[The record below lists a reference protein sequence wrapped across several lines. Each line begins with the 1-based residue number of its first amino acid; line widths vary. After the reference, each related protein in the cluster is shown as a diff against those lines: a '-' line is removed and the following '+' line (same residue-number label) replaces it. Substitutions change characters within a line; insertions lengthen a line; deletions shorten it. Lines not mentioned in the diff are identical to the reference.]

1 MNRKKI
7 KNKEEQTQMGIRSR
21 IRKLFPKPINTPI
34 LMMPSSGTEL
44 NGKIAL
50 ISGGS
55 GGVGF
60 AIAKAFLKVGAKV
73 IIAGTSQEKLN
84 SIINKVDNENL
95 KSVVLDYNAPL
106 TFDSKVEEAV
116 SIFGRIDIFVSSAGI
131 HVDRGGLDF
140 INTTVEE
147 YDKIMTVNLRGTYFM
162 CQSIAK
168 YMITNQ
174 IKGHILIISSQSAL
188 EPSWS
193 PYRLSKLGIDGI
205 TRGMAQRL
213 LEHGIIVNAIGP
225 GPTATTMQKE
235 YKGDNIYTPLNPI
248 KRFTMPEEVAQ
259 YAVLMVS
266 DLGNTIVGQTLY
278 MSGGRGI
285 TEIR

>member
-1 MNRKKI
+1 
-7 KNKEEQTQMGIRSR
+7 MGIKSR
-21 IRKLFPKPINTPI
+21 IRRLFPKPVNTPI
-34 LMMPSSGTEL
+34 VVMPSKGTEL
-44 NGKIAL
+44 KGKIAL

-55 GGVGF
+55 GGVGL
-60 AIAKAFLKVGAKV
+60 AIAKAFLKAGAKV

-84 SIINKVDNENL
+84 DICNEIKNNDL
-95 KSVVLDYNAPL
+95 KSIVLNYNDPSA
-106 TFDSKVEEAV
+106 FDSKVEEAV
-116 SIFGRIDIFVSSAGI
+116 SIFGRIDIFVSSTGI
-131 HVDRGGLDF
+131 HVDRDGLDF
-140 INTTVEE
+140 INTTIEE
-147 YDKIMTVNLRGTYFM
+147 YDKIMGINLRGTYFM
-162 CQSIAK
+162 CQAIAK
-168 YMITNQ
+168 YMIVHQ

-205 TRGMAQRL
+205 TRGIAQRL

-248 KRFTMPEEVAQ
+248 SRFTMPEEVAQ

>member
-1 MNRKKI
+1 MMGFGIKTKI
-7 KNKEEQTQMGIRSR
+7 K
-21 IRKLFPKPINTPI
+21 KLFPKPVITPI
-34 LMMPSSGTEL
+34 MSMPANGEEL
-44 NGKIAL
+44 KGKVAL

-55 GGVGF
+55 GGIGL
-60 AIAKAFLKVGAKV
+60 AIAKTFLKSGAKV
-73 IIAGTSQEKLN
+73 IIAGTNQDKLN
-84 SIINKVDNENL
+84 RICAEIRDNNFKSI
-95 KSVVLDYNAPL
+95 VLDYDNPDLFDEVLNNAVQ
-106 TFDSKVEEAV
+106 F
-116 SIFGRIDIFVSSAGI
+116 FGRIDIFVSSTGI
-131 HVDRGGLDF
+131 HVDRPGLDF
-140 INTTVEE
+140 LNITIDE
-147 YDKIMTVNLRGTYFM
+147 YDSIMAINLKGTYFM
-162 CQSIAK
+162 CQSVAK
-168 YMITNQ
+168 YMVKNK

-213 LEHGIIVNAIGP
+213 LEYGIIVNAIGP

-235 YKGDNIYTPLNPI
+235 YDGNNIYTPLNPI
-248 KRFTMPEEVAQ
+248 NRFTMPEEVAQ
-259 YAVLMVS
+259 YAKLMVS

>member
-1 MNRKKI
+1 
-7 KNKEEQTQMGIRSR
+7 MG
-21 IRKLFPKPINTPI
+21 L
-34 LMMPSSGTEL
+34 
-44 NGKIAL
+44 
-50 ISGGS
+50 
-55 GGVGF
+55 
-60 AIAKAFLKVGAKV
+60 AIAKAYLKAGAKV
-73 IIAGTSQEKLN
+73 IIAGTSQEKL
-84 SIINKVDNENL
+84 DNICSKIDDDNL
-95 KSVVLDYNAPL
+95 KSIVLNYDDPSV
-106 TFDSKVEEAV
+106 FDSKVEEVAH
-116 SIFGRIDIFVSSAGI
+116 IFGGIDIFVSSTGI
-131 HVDRGGLDF
+131 HVDRDGLDF
-140 INTTVEE
+140 LNTTIEE
-147 YDKIMTVNLRGTYFM
+147 YDSIMGINLRGTYFM

-168 YMITNQ
+168 YMIKKQ
-174 IKGHILIISSQSAL
+174 IRGHILLISSQSAL

-193 PYRLSKLGIDGI
+193 PYRLSKLGLDGI

-213 LEHGIIVNAIGP
+213 LELGIIVNAIGP

-248 KRFTMPEEVAQ
+248 GRFTMPEEVAQ

>member
-1 MNRKKI
+1 MGLKSKI
-7 KNKEEQTQMGIRSR
+7 RR
-21 IRKLFPKPINTPI
+21 LFPKPVNTPI
-34 LMMPSSGTEL
+34 VVMPSKGTEL
-44 NGKIAL
+44 KGKIAL

-55 GGVGF
+55 GGVGL
-60 AIAKAFLKVGAKV
+60 AIAKSFLKAGAKV

-84 SIINKVDNENL
+84 NICNEIKNNDL
-95 KSVVLDYNAPL
+95 KSIVLNYNDPSA
-106 TFDSKVEEAV
+106 FDSKVEEAV
-116 SIFGRIDIFVSSAGI
+116 SILGRIDIFVSSTGI
-131 HVDRGGLDF
+131 HVDRDGLDF
-140 INTTVEE
+140 INTTIEE
-147 YDKIMTVNLRGTYFM
+147 YDKIMGINLRGTYFM
-162 CQSIAK
+162 CQAIAK
-168 YMITNQ
+168 YMIVHQ

-248 KRFTMPEEVAQ
+248 SRFTMPEEVAQ

-285 TEIR
+285 IEIR

>member
-1 MNRKKI
+1 
-7 KNKEEQTQMGIRSR
+7 
-21 IRKLFPKPINTPI
+21 
-34 LMMPSSGTEL
+34 
-44 NGKIAL
+44 
-50 ISGGS
+50 
-55 GGVGF
+55 
-60 AIAKAFLKVGAKV
+60 
-73 IIAGTSQEKLN
+73 
-84 SIINKVDNENL
+84 
-95 KSVVLDYNAPL
+95 
-106 TFDSKVEEAV
+106 
-116 SIFGRIDIFVSSAGI
+116 
-131 HVDRGGLDF
+131 
-140 INTTVEE
+140 
-147 YDKIMTVNLRGTYFM
+147 M

-213 LEHGIIVNAIGP
+213 LEHGIIVNSIGP

>member
-1 MNRKKI
+1 
-7 KNKEEQTQMGIRSR
+7 MG
-21 IRKLFPKPINTPI
+21 L
-34 LMMPSSGTEL
+34 
-44 NGKIAL
+44 
-50 ISGGS
+50 
-55 GGVGF
+55 
-60 AIAKAFLKVGAKV
+60 AIAKSFLKAGAKV

-84 SIINKVDNENL
+84 NICNEIKNNDL
-95 KSVVLDYNAPL
+95 KSIVLNYNDPSA
-106 TFDSKVEEAV
+106 FDSKVEEAV
-116 SIFGRIDIFVSSAGI
+116 SILGRIDIFVSSTGI
-131 HVDRGGLDF
+131 HVDRDGLDF
-140 INTTVEE
+140 INTTIEE
-147 YDKIMTVNLRGTYFM
+147 YDKIMGINLRGTYFM
-162 CQSIAK
+162 CQAIAK
-168 YMITNQ
+168 YMIVHQ

-248 KRFTMPEEVAQ
+248 SRFTMPEEVAQ

-285 TEIR
+285 IEIR

>member
-1 MNRKKI
+1 
-7 KNKEEQTQMGIRSR
+7 MGIKSR
-21 IRKLFPKPINTPI
+21 IRRLFPKPVNTPI
-34 LMMPSSGTEL
+34 VVMPSKGTEL
-44 NGKIAL
+44 KGKIAL

-55 GGVGF
+55 GGVGL
-60 AIAKAFLKVGAKV
+60 AITRAFLKAGAKV
-73 IIAGTSQEKLN
+73 IIAGTSKEKLN
-84 SIINKVDNENL
+84 NISKEINNDDL
-95 KSVVLDYNAPL
+95 KSIVLNYNDPSA
-106 TFDSKVEEAV
+106 FDSKVEEAV
-116 SIFGRIDIFVSSAGI
+116 NIFGRVDIFVSSTGI
-131 HVDRGGLDF
+131 HVDRDGLDF

-147 YDKIMTVNLRGTYFM
+147 YDKIMGINLRGTYFM
-162 CQSIAK
+162 CQAIAK
-168 YMITNQ
+168 YMIAHQ

-235 YKGDNIYTPLNPI
+235 YKGNNIYTPLNPI
-248 KRFTMPEEVAQ
+248 SRFTMPEEVAQ
-259 YAVLMVS
+259 YSVLMVS

>member
-1 MNRKKI
+1 
-7 KNKEEQTQMGIRSR
+7 MGIKSR
-21 IRKLFPKPINTPI
+21 IRRLFPKPVNTPI
-34 LMMPSSGTEL
+34 VVMASKGTEL
-44 NGKIAL
+44 KEKIAL

-55 GGVGF
+55 GGVGL
-60 AIAKAFLKVGAKV
+60 AIAKAFLKAGAKV

-84 SIINKVDNENL
+84 NICNEINHDNL
-95 KSVVLDYNAPL
+95 KSIVLNYNDPL
-106 TFDSKVEEAV
+106 VFDSKVEEVV
-116 SIFGRIDIFVSSAGI
+116 SIFGRIDIFVSSTGI
-131 HVDRGGLDF
+131 HVDRDGLDF
-140 INTTVEE
+140 INITVEE
-147 YDKIMTVNLRGTYFM
+147 YDKIMGINLRGTYFM
-162 CQSIAK
+162 CQAIAK
-168 YMITNQ
+168 YMITHQ

-248 KRFTMPEEVAQ
+248 SRFTMPEEVAQ

>member
-1 MNRKKI
+1 
-7 KNKEEQTQMGIRSR
+7 MGIKSR
-21 IRKLFPKPINTPI
+21 IRRLFPKPVNTPI
-34 LMMPSSGTEL
+34 VVMPSRGTEL
-44 NGKIAL
+44 KGKIAL

-55 GGVGF
+55 GGVGL
-60 AIAKAFLKVGAKV
+60 AITKAFLKAGAKV

-84 SIINKVDNENL
+84 NISNEINNDDL
-95 KSVVLDYNAPL
+95 KSIVLNYNDPSA
-106 TFDSKVEEAV
+106 FDSKVEEAV
-116 SIFGRIDIFVSSAGI
+116 NIFGRVDIFVSSTGI
-131 HVDRGGLDF
+131 HVDRDGLDF

-147 YDKIMTVNLRGTYFM
+147 YDKIMGINLRGTYFM
-162 CQSIAK
+162 CQAIAK
-168 YMITNQ
+168 YMIAHQ

-235 YKGDNIYTPLNPI
+235 YKGNNIYTPLNPI
-248 KRFTMPEEVAQ
+248 SRFTMPEEVAQ
-259 YAVLMVS
+259 YSVLMVS

>member
-1 MNRKKI
+1 
-7 KNKEEQTQMGIRSR
+7 MGIKSR
-21 IRKLFPKPINTPI
+21 IRRLFPKPVNTPI
-34 LMMPSSGTEL
+34 VVMPSKGTEL
-44 NGKIAL
+44 KGKIAL

-55 GGVGF
+55 GGVGL
-60 AIAKAFLKVGAKV
+60 AITKAFLKAGAKV

-84 SIINKVDNENL
+84 NISNEINNDDL
-95 KSVVLDYNAPL
+95 KSIVLNYNDPSA
-106 TFDSKVEEAV
+106 FDSKVEEAV
-116 SIFGRIDIFVSSAGI
+116 NIFGRVDIFVSSTGI
-131 HVDRGGLDF
+131 HVDRDGLDF

-147 YDKIMTVNLRGTYFM
+147 YDKIMGINLRGTYFM
-162 CQSIAK
+162 CQAIAK
-168 YMITNQ
+168 YMIAHQ

-235 YKGDNIYTPLNPI
+235 YKGNNIYTPLNPI
-248 KRFTMPEEVAQ
+248 SRFTMPEEVAQ
-259 YAVLMVS
+259 YSVLMVS